1 MSNVALSENPSR
13 ADGSRC
19 TSLFVTAQ
27 DGLRLHVR
35 CWGTRGGREL
45 PIVCLPGL
53 TRNGADF
60 EELGVALAGDAT
72 QPRSVVAI
80 DSRGRGGSDYDPDPN
95 NYSFPVEL
103 GDVLAVLSALEID
116 SAIFIGTSRGGI
128 LTMLL
133 GAARPAAIAG
143 VILNDIGPV
152 LEPKGLMR
160 LRGYVGKMPTPRSFE
175 EGAEIL
181 RRLGDAQFPALSG
194 ADWVLQAK
202 RTWKTGSDG
211 LVLDYDAKL
220 SQTLAGVDIER
231 PLPPLWAQFDSLARI
246 PLMVVHGMNSDILIA
261 ATIDAMRAR
270 RLDIDVLQ
278 VPDQGHAPLLA
289 EAGVIARIAAF
300 VTLCDVSALGF

>member
-1 MSNVALSENPSR
+1 MGNAAVLNDTNTGEQ
-13 ADGSRC
+13 GC

-35 CWGTRGGREL
+35 AWGTQRGRGL

-60 EELGVALAGDAT
+60 EELGAALAGDAA
-72 QPRSVVAI
+72 QPRWVLAI
-80 DSRGRGGSDYDPDPN
+80 DSRGRGGSDYDPDAE
-95 NYSFPVEL
+95 NYAFPVEL
-103 GDVLAVLSALEID
+103 ADVLAVLSALEVGP
-116 SAIFIGTSRGGI
+116 AIFIGTSRGGI
-128 LTMLL
+128 LAMLL

-152 LEPKGLMR
+152 LEPKGLVR
-160 LRGYVGKMPTPRSFE
+160 LKGYVGKMPTPRSFE

-181 RRLGDAQFPALSG
+181 RRLGDAQFPALSRE
-194 ADWVLQAK
+194 DWVLQAK
-202 RTWKTGSDG
+202 RTWKTGSGG
-211 LVLDYDAKL
+211 LVLDYDPKL
-220 SQTLAGVDIER
+220 SQTLQLVDLER

-246 PLMVVHGMNSDILIA
+246 PLMVVHGVNSDILSA

-289 EAGVIARIAAF
+289 EADVIARITAF